1 MSGFWD
7 LSDGGS
13 ARDDVSGEYEIGG
26 GTFELIPN
34 GSSVLALIDEAVWVE
49 RGEGVATIR
58 YISLRWSVVAPDEVA
73 NRRVYQ
79 KLWVDTLDPSVSDET
94 KAERKRDKARRML
107 AAIDKNAGGKLMKIK
122 GAPDNEDLAA
132 ALVQKMMV
140 IRVQIWELQDR
151 QSGETIRGNWVS
163 QVAPKTHELH
173 VTDDAPPKASNGAA
187 GKRAAAFDDEVP
199 F

>member
-1 MSGFWD
+1 
-7 LSDGGS
+7 
-13 ARDDVSGEYEIGG
+13 
-26 GTFELIPN
+26 
-34 GSSVLALIDEAVWVE
+34 
-49 RGEGVATIR
+49 
-58 YISLRWSVVAPDEVA
+58 
-73 NRRVYQ
+73 
-79 KLWVDTLDPSVSDET
+79 
-94 KAERKRDKARRML
+94 
-107 AAIDKNAGGKLMKIK
+107 MKIK

-173 VTDDAPPKASNGAA
+173 VTDDKPTKAPNGAA
-187 GKRAAAFDDEVP
+187 STRATALDDEIP